1 MSHTQESKP
10 HSLSDE
16 LWFNKSNYMVKFLSK
31 KSNEIINKINN
42 KNMKNLILTLMLPM
56 LSFAQTYY
64 DTALDFQNTVRS
76 YYDATPLSY
85 SNDLSI
91 AAQEWADYIATTDNF
106 TVSTD
111 NYGENIFYISKS
123 YVFENGKDVLLEASL
138 NWILDSVDNST
149 YDQIIYPDATSIGF
163 GISENDESIYVVA
176 KYNKLY
182 Q

>member
-1 MSHTQESKP
+1 MNRTPESERNYQYKT
-10 HSLSDE
+10 
-16 LWFNKSNYMVKFLSK
+16 NYMAKFLSE
-31 KSNEIINKINN
+31 KSKNIINEINN

-56 LSFAQTYY
+56 LSFAQSHYNS
-64 DTALDFQNTVRS
+64 ALDFQNTVRS

-85 SNDLSI
+85 SDDLSI
-91 AAQEWADYIATTDNF
+91 VAQEWADYMASTDSF

-111 NYGENIFYISKS
+111 NYGENIFYINKA

-138 NWILDSVDNST
+138 NWVLDSVDNST

-163 GISENDESIYVVA
+163 GISENNESIYVVA

-182 Q
+182 K

>member
-1 MSHTQESKP
+1 MNHIQESERNYQYKT
-10 HSLSDE
+10 
-16 LWFNKSNYMVKFLSK
+16 NYMAKFLSE
-31 KSNEIINKINN
+31 KSKNIINKINN

-64 DTALDFQNTVRS
+64 DSALNFQNTVRS
-76 YYDATPLSY
+76 YYDITPLSY

-91 AAQEWADYIATTDNF
+91 AAQEWADYMATTDSF
-106 TVSTD
+106 TVSSD
-111 NYGENIFYISKS
+111 NYGENIFYINKS

-138 NWILDSVDNST
+138 NWVLDSDDNST

-163 GISENDESIYVVA
+163 GISENNESIYVVA

-182 Q
+182 K